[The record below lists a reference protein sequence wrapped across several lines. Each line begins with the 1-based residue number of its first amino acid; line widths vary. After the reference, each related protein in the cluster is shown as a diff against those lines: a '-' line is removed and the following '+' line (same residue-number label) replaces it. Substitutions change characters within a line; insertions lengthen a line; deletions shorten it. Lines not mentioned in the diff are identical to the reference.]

1 MKINIIRK
9 ISGLKNVLTNTMEN
23 IIFDLGNVIIDI
35 DFSLTFQALAKL
47 SNGYSAEKIAEIMT
61 DQKIWEDYEKGVFT
75 DAQFRTILKS
85 NLLLNKVTDT
95 EIDEAFCALLLPIDP
110 NRIAL
115 LKKLSKNHRLF
126 ILSNTNQIHFKKVEK
141 MIIEATGTNII
152 EEELIE
158 CAFLSYEMNLV
169 KPDKAIYK
177 RLMDEAMILPK
188 ETLFLDDMLPNV
200 KAAEKLGIKTVQI
213 NPKDFTILDYF
224 KN

>member
-1 MKINIIRK
+1 
-9 ISGLKNVLTNTMEN
+9 MEN

-47 SNGYSAEKIAEIMT
+47 SSGYSPEEIAEIMT
-61 DQKIWEDYEKGVFT
+61 DQKIWENYEKGVFT
-75 DAQFRTILKS
+75 DKEFRTILKS
-85 NLLLNKVTDT
+85 NLLLNKVTDA

-115 LKKLSKNHRLF
+115 LKKLAKNHRLF

-141 MIIEATGTNII
+141 MIKEATGTDII
-152 EEELIE
+152 EEEIIE
-158 CAFLSYEMNLV
+158 CAFLSYEMGMA

-177 RLMDEAMILPK
+177 QLMDEAMILPK

-213 NPKDFTILDYF
+213 NPKEFTILDYF
-224 KN
+224 KKSL

>member
-1 MKINIIRK
+1 
-9 ISGLKNVLTNTMEN
+9 MEN

-47 SNGYSAEKIAEIMT
+47 SNGYSADEIAEIMT

-85 NLLLNKVTDT
+85 NLLLNKISDA

-141 MIIEATGTNII
+141 MIKEATGTDII
-152 EEELIE
+152 EEEIIE
-158 CAFLSYEMNLV
+158 CAFLSYEMNLA

-177 RLMDEAMILPK
+177 QLMDEAMILPK

-213 NPKDFTILDYF
+213 NPKEFTILDYF
-224 KN
+224 KKLP

>member
-1 MKINIIRK
+1 
-9 ISGLKNVLTNTMEN
+9 MEN

-47 SNGYSAEKIAEIMT
+47 SSGYSPEEIAEIMT
-61 DQKIWEDYEKGVFT
+61 DQKIWENYEKGVFT
-75 DAQFRTILKS
+75 DKEFRTILKS
-85 NLLLNKVTDT
+85 NLLLNKVTDA

-115 LKKLSKNHRLF
+115 LKKLAKNHRLF

-141 MIIEATGTNII
+141 MIKEATGTDII
-152 EEELIE
+152 EEEIIE
-158 CAFLSYEMNLV
+158 CAFLSYEMGMA

-177 RLMDEAMILPK
+177 QLMDEAMILPK

-213 NPKDFTILDYF
+213 NPKEFTILDYF
-224 KN
+224 KKSS

>member
-1 MKINIIRK
+1 
-9 ISGLKNVLTNTMEN
+9 MEN
-23 IIFDLGNVIIDI
+23 IIFDLGNVITDI

-47 SNGYSAEKIAEIMT
+47 SNGYSADEIAEIMT
-61 DQKIWEDYEKGVFT
+61 DQNIWTDYEKGIFT

-85 NLLLNKVTDT
+85 NLLLNKVTDA

-115 LKKLSKNHRLF
+115 LKKLAKNHRLF
-126 ILSNTNQIHFKKVEK
+126 ILSNTNHIHFKKVEK
-141 MIIEATGTNII
+141 MIKEATGTDII
-152 EEELIE
+152 EEEIIE
-158 CAFLSYEMNLV
+158 CAFLSYEMNLA

-177 RLMDEAMILPK
+177 QLMDEAMILPK

-213 NPKDFTILDYF
+213 NPKEFTILDYF
-224 KN
+224 KKSL